1 MPPPEWCN
9 HRFRRMWWCAYLS
22 HCCLYLCAFLG
33 RNCNHLIT
41 WNKFWSPACSA
52 EDAKPIHCISL
63 SCFLG
68 VCCLSVLIAKM
79 AMFDSLGDKRSRWHV
94 LLLKANPL
102 LLFAVPLCAFVRIY
116 ILNDQGSNKPAW
128 HLIIKEISSGLYLKR
143 ESWFF
148 FSLHIPLLKSILSCF
163 ISACFT
169 ISICVNAA
177 FDLAKCKLKTF
188 SWL

>member
-33 RNCNHLIT
+33 RNCNHLIM

-143 ESWFF
+143 ESWVFF
-148 FSLHIPLLKSILSCF
+148 PF
-163 ISACFT
+163 ISLC
-169 ISICVNAA
+169 
-177 FDLAKCKLKTF
+177 
-188 SWL
+188 